1 MFSNRRIIIIFNC
14 LFVFHIFQACRD
26 VSRGSEAA
34 ERIRNL
40 TGNPNVQCLKLNLVK
55 QFSLTE
61 VFMAEKSEVL

>member
-1 MFSNRRIIIIFNC
+1 MFSNQRIIITSNC
-14 LFVFHIFQACRD
+14 FHIFQACRD

-55 QFSLTE
+55 KIFTDGCFFF
-61 VFMAEKSEVL
+61 V